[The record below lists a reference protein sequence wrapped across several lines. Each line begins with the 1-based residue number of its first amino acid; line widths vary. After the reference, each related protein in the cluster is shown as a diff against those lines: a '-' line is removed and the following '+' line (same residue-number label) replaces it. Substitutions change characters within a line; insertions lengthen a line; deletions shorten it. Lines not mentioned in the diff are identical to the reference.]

1 MKTSIIAEIGWNH
14 MGNMRL
20 AEEMIISAKASGCEI
35 AKFQTWKVERL
46 ADGEWDH
53 DGRREIYK
61 NAELSYEKHEFLKN
75 ICSDNSIEFLSSAF
89 SVQDAQLLKKLNC
102 ESIKIP
108 SFEVNNFKLLEY
120 SKNNFKRIFISTG
133 TATKEEILKV
143 KDFFSKWDGK
153 LIVMHCVSAYPC
165 KPERI
170 NLPRIA
176 HLKNHFDDV
185 GFSDHTQ
192 GIKSTISSIS
202 FNPIFIEKHFTIDQN
217 LPGRDN
223 KFAILPSDMKFL
235 SEYIKDREKN
245 LIDLGIDYQ
254 DIEESSRK
262 YYRGRFNG

>member
-14 MGNMRL
+14 MGDMNL
-20 AEEMIISAKASGCEI
+20 AEEMIKSAKVSGCEI
-35 AKFQTWKVERL
+35 AKFQTWRVERL
-46 ADGEWDH
+46 TNGEWDN
-53 DGRREIYK
+53 DGRREIYQ
-61 NAELSYEKHEFLKN
+61 NAELSYEKHIFLKK
-75 ICSDNSIEFLSSAF
+75 ICLENSIEFLSSAF
-89 SVQDAQLLKKLNC
+89 SVKDAELINKLNC
-102 ESIKIP
+102 DSIKIP
-108 SFEVNNFKLLEY
+108 SFEVNNFKLLDY
-120 SKNNFKRIFISTG
+120 CKNNFKRIFISTG

-143 KDFFSKWDGK
+143 KDFFINWEGK

-170 NLPRIA
+170 NLPRIS
-176 HLKNHFDDV
+176 HLKNYFKYV

-202 FNPIFIEKHFTIDQN
+202 FDPVFIEKHFTIDHN

-223 KFAILPSDMKFL
+223 KFAILPTEMKFL
-235 SEYIKDREKN
+235 TEFISDRERN

-262 YYRGRFNG
+262 YYRGRFDG